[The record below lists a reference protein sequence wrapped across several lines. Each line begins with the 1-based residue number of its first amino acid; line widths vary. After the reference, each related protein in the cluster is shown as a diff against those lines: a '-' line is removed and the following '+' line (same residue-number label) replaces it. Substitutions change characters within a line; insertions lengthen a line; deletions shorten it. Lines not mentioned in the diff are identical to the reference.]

1 MLDNYKDK
9 QDLIYNLMIRAI
21 NNDKISHAYLIE
33 SNKNITVD
41 DFVLAIVK
49 TIVCPNHYTNFTLCN
64 DCHLCDR
71 IDDGNFTELKII
83 EPDGLWIKKEQLL
96 DLQDEFTKKGVEN
109 EKRIYIIKNCDRMN
123 GQAANSLLKFLEE
136 PVDNIYAFLITD
148 NINRVLKTIVSRCQ
162 ILTMKSEKENFDKT
176 IQSLANLI
184 GNSKMMHDQIIN
196 DDKYQKMIDGATQ
209 FISYLEKYKYDTI
222 IYNKKMWHDIFKDKE
237 SNIIGIDLLINFY
250 YDVLRMK
257 IGIDRI
263 FYKEYLDIF
272 DFVNKNNEM
281 DKILKKIN
289 ILLEVKENIK
299 FNLNPTLMV
308 DKLVIDLGGV

>member
-9 QDLIYNLMIRAI
+9 QDLIYNLIIRAI
-21 NNDKISHAYLIE
+21 NNNKISHAYLIE
-33 SNKNITVD
+33 SNKNIMVD
-41 DFVLAIVK
+41 DFVLAIIK
-49 TIVCPNHYTNFTLCN
+49 TIVCPNHYTNSTLCN

-184 GNSKMMHDQIIN
+184 GNSKTMYDQIIN
-196 DDKYQKMIDGATQ
+196 DEKYQKMIDGVTQ

>member
-41 DFVLAIVK
+41 DFVLAIIK
-49 TIVCPNHYTNFTLCN
+49 TIVCPNHYTNSTLCN

-148 NINRVLKTIVSRCQ
+148 NVNRVLKTIVSRCQ
-162 ILTMKSEKENFDKT
+162 ILTMKSEKEKFDKT

-184 GNSKMMHDQIIN
+184 GNSKMMYDQIIN
-196 DDKYQKMIDGATQ
+196 DEKYQKMIDGVTQ

>member
-109 EKRIYIIKNCDRMN
+109 ENV
-123 GQAANSLLKFLEE
+123 F
-136 PVDNIYAFLITD
+136 
-148 NINRVLKTIVSRCQ
+148 
-162 ILTMKSEKENFDKT
+162 
-176 IQSLANLI
+176 
-184 GNSKMMHDQIIN
+184 
-196 DDKYQKMIDGATQ
+196 
-209 FISYLEKYKYDTI
+209 
-222 IYNKKMWHDIFKDKE
+222 
-237 SNIIGIDLLINFY
+237 
-250 YDVLRMK
+250 
-257 IGIDRI
+257 
-263 FYKEYLDIF
+263 
-272 DFVNKNNEM
+272 
-281 DKILKKIN
+281 
-289 ILLEVKENIK
+289 ILLRI
-299 FNLNPTLMV
+299 
-308 DKLVIDLGGV
+308 VIG